1 MSKGKKKSTAH
12 ISSSGRAKSLR
23 VQDAARLTHKNSRTM
38 VKILQLLEA
47 SQLPDGS
54 FHSNSFAVSD
64 RIEKLKARVKRRLEV
79 LARWGDR
86 PSEER
91 LQKEPRPTAQSLR
104 QQANLSRSLLQY
116 APTSTSSRQPS
127 LASAAMLS
135 RPVTHPAAS
144 TAGPNLSNMD
154 MISHQRLFEMKRAA
168 VDRFGTAVAQQIMGE
183 ESDLNDVDG
192 TSPRT
197 DTMRSLYT
205 DIDDNYKMSNE
216 GAIEAYDELRTI
228 VDENNCQGDL
238 PRDKINMY
246 NGLIHKLT
254 GRKSSANA
262 LKLSTLESKL
272 DSIEMQEKIWAL
284 KNGRGLDSLELSE
297 DNPDLVE
304 LRKQLEKGDRQQFIF
319 SNTRVNWGGG
329 DTNETYKMADE
340 RALEVFNDLMQI
352 VLSSDPSSCLPRE
365 KLYIYNALLHKLL
378 GKRSCANNIKIS
390 TLHVRLTCAEVQE
403 AIAAI
408 QASL

>member
-1 MSKGKKKSTAH
+1 
-12 ISSSGRAKSLR
+12 
-23 VQDAARLTHKNSRTM
+23 
-38 VKILQLLEA
+38 
-47 SQLPDGS
+47 
-54 FHSNSFAVSD
+54 
-64 RIEKLKARVKRRLEV
+64 
-79 LARWGDR
+79 
-86 PSEER
+86 
-91 LQKEPRPTAQSLR
+91 
-104 QQANLSRSLLQY
+104 
-116 APTSTSSRQPS
+116 
-127 LASAAMLS
+127 MLS
-135 RPVTHPAAS
+135 RPVNHPAAS
-144 TAGPNLSNMD
+144 TAGPNLSSMD
-154 MISHQRLFEMKRAA
+154 MIGHQRLFEMKRAA

-183 ESDLNDVDG
+183 ESDLGDVDG

-197 DTMRSLYT
+197 DTLRSLYT

-216 GAIEAYDELRTI
+216 GAIEAYNELRAI

-238 PRDKINMY
+238 PREKINMY

-284 KNGRGLDSLELSE
+284 KNGRGGLDSLELNE
-297 DNPDLVE
+297 DNPEFVE
-304 LRKQLEKGDRQQFIF
+304 FRKHLEIGDRQQFIF

-352 VLSSDPSSCLPRE
+352 VLSSDSNSCLPRE

-390 TLHVRLTCAEVQE
+390 TLHCRLTSAEVQE

-408 QASL
+408 QASS